1 MSLYA
6 VEQAFLVLMYMQEE
20 LVLQVQQVGTVWSIP
35 LTGGVSTDGAFHT
48 YMVSNSANGGGIQ
61 NNGTLTLTNSV
72 LSKNGSVLNGG
83 AV

>member
-1 MSLYA
+1 
-6 VEQAFLVLMYMQEE
+6 
-20 LVLQVQQVGTVWSIP
+20 
-35 LTGGVSTDGAFHT
+35 
-48 YMVSNSANGGGIQ
+48 MVSNSANGGGIQ